1 MYALVDCNNFYASCE
16 RAFNPL
22 LNGKPVVVLS
32 NNDGCAI
39 ARSNEA
45 KELGIPMGAPAFEY
59 AKLFKDNDVKVF
71 STNFALYGDL
81 SNRVMKI
88 LSEFTPEVEVYSI
101 DEIFLKLVGFQNYNL
116 HEYGLQMK
124 EKVAQYTRIPV
135 SIGYAPTKALAKV
148 ANRIAKKFPKEFN
161 GVYII
166 DTEEKRIKALK
177 WLKIDDVW
185 GIGRQYANKLKSIGI
200 KNAYQFTQQSDYFVQ
215 KEMSI
220 VGLRLKRE
228 LEGKEYIELEQK
240 KRKKGI
246 ATTRSFDKN
255 FNDYDELQERVS
267 TFATRCAEKLRKEG
281 SYCSVLT
288 VFIHTNFFR
297 EDLPQYSRSIKVKLP
312 QPSNSNITLSQYAKK
327 ALSIIYKTGFAY
339 KKAGVI
345 VEGISPEP
353 FRQYSLF
360 DNLNEN
366 EKHTKLMKTID
377 FLNKSL
383 PNPVVKLA
391 SQDFGRREKM
401 KQEKLSPRF
410 TTKWTELLEIE

>member
-1 MYALVDCNNFYASCE
+1 MYALVDCNNFYASAE

-45 KELGIPMGAPAFEY
+45 KDLGIPMGAPAFEY
-59 AKLFKDNDVKVF
+59 ANLFKEKDVQIF
-71 STNFALYGDL
+71 STNFALYGDM
-81 SNRVMKI
+81 SNRIMKI
-88 LSEFTPEVEVYSI
+88 LSEYTPEVEVYSI
-101 DEIFLKLVGFQNYNL
+101 DEIFLRLKGFENYDL
-116 HEYGLQMK
+116 HDYGLQMK
-124 EKVAQYTRIPV
+124 SKVAQYTRIPV

-148 ANRIAKKFPKEFN
+148 ANRIAKKFPNEFK

-166 DTEEKRIKALK
+166 DSEQKRIKALK
-177 WLKIDDVW
+177 WLKIEDVW
-185 GIGRQYANKLKSIGI
+185 GIGRQYANKLKNVGI
-200 KNAYQFTQQSDYFVQ
+200 NNAYQFTQQSDYFVQ

-228 LEGKEYIELEQK
+228 LEGKEYLELEQK

-255 FNDYDELQERVS
+255 FFEFDELQERVT
-267 TFATRCAEKLRKEG
+267 TFATRCAEKLRKEK
-281 SYCSVLT
+281 SYCSLIT

-297 EDLPQYSRSIKVKLP
+297 EDLPQYSKSIKLKLP
-312 QPSNSNITLSQYAKK
+312 QPSNSNITLSQYAKR
-327 ALSIIYKTGFAY
+327 ALSIIYRSGYAY

-360 DNLNEN
+360 ESLNEN
-366 EKHTKLMKTID
+366 EKHKNLMKAID

-383 PNPVVKLA
+383 PNPVVKLG

-410 TTKWTELLEIE
+410 TTNWSELLEIE